1 MTVAYVPDYGTEAV
15 ALHTVSLILASI
27 RRLKLADGRTWS
39 GSWGVDPLR
48 PLRLPSSMTAGIL
61 GFGRIGRRVASMLT
75 GLGFHQFLV
84 ADPMI
89 EQSDMV
95 GVLPGAALVGLD
107 EALGGSDVVTLHAP
121 TPPQPPLIGSR
132 ELGIMREGSVL
143 VNTARGAL
151 IDTEA
156 LVSGLTAGRPAV
168 AALDVFETEP
178 PDRSAFEPV
187 ADRLLLTPHMSWYT
201 EETEIELRRK
211 AAAEAVR
218 ILSGE
223 PPLHPVVTPMTV
235 EAR

>member
-1 MTVAYVPDYGTEAV
+1 
-15 ALHTVSLILASI
+15 
-27 RRLKLADGRTWS
+27 
-39 GSWGVDPLR
+39 
-48 PLRLPSSMTAGIL
+48 
-61 GFGRIGRRVASMLT
+61 
-75 GLGFHQFLV
+75 
-84 ADPMI
+84 
-89 EQSDMV
+89 
-95 GVLPGAALVGLD
+95 
-107 EALGGSDVVTLHAP
+107 
-121 TPPQPPLIGSR
+121 
-132 ELGIMREGSVL
+132 MREGSVL